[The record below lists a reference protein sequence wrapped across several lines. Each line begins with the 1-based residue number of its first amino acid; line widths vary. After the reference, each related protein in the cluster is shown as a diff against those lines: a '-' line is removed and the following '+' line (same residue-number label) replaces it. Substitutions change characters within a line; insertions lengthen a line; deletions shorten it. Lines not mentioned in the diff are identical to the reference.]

1 VTRLKIFYNSLF
13 YTNSAE
19 QYTKA
24 NGGKS
29 KQGWVF
35 FHPKSKRNKYI
46 VQRRE
51 QPKQH
56 TGISENY

>member
-1 VTRLKIFYNSLF
+1 MTRLKIFYNSLF

-56 TGISENY
+56 T